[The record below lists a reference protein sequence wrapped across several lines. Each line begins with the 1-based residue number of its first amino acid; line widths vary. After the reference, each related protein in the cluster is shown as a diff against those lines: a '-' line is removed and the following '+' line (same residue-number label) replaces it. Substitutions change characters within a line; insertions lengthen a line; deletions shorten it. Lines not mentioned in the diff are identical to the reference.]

1 MRTWFVFLVLI
12 VLVVPA
18 FAQVTSKE
26 QKAGFHATG
35 YPIVDKT
42 VTLRIFGQKDPL
54 HRKPFNELPVVMET
68 EKLTNVHIEW
78 IEVPTSGMEEKKNL
92 MLASNDLPDAF
103 SENLP
108 DFDIVTYGAAKVFVP
123 VQSLILKYMPNYQKV
138 ITQKPDIMKFTTA
151 PDGNIYTFARL
162 NEGSW
167 MRQLSIHNIYKPW
180 LDRLGKKMPTT
191 TDEFYDLMV
200 AMKNTDLNGD
210 GKADEIPI
218 AMAWGDLPNGVP
230 RTGPWFV
237 YYAFGLPAQDT
248 GSLWLPISNLFV
260 EDGKVKFA
268 PADPRFRDATAYLNK
283 LWKAGLIEPE
293 AFTLTYPQMEAK
305 ARAMPVTY
313 GVLSVW
319 NLQDEFTPGSD
330 PRANEYVPLSMFTAP
345 GVAKPAIYRQPFPG
359 WNRGH
364 MAITRVNKYPDVTAR
379 WIDYIYE
386 PYHSMEWIE
395 GMIGSR
401 LVKDDKGVVTM
412 KAPPAG
418 MTTQEY
424 RMSETNPMVPL
435 AATMELYRTL
445 FPAPTYEMKGAVIDK
460 YYAPYWPK
468 EFWTNPLMS
477 PSDMKQLNAIDT
489 DLRGLVLK
497 TQAKWITQGGVEAD
511 WNDYLKQLDSLGL
524 KTMLQIRQAAYDRLN
539 K

>member
-1 MRTWFVFLVLI
+1 MRTCFVFLVLI
-12 VLVVPA
+12 ALVVPA
-18 FAQVTSKE
+18 FAQETSAE

-78 IEVPTSGMEEKKNL
+78 IEVPTSAMEEKKNL

-108 DFDIVTYGAAKVFVP
+108 DFDIVTYGAARVFIP
-123 VQSLILKYMPNYQKV
+123 VQDLILKYMPNYQKV
-138 ITQKPDIMKFTTA
+138 IRQKPDIMKFTTA

-167 MRQLSIHNIYKPW
+167 MRQLSVHNIYKPW
-180 LDRLGKKMPTT
+180 VDKLGRKMPAT

-200 AMKNTDLNGD
+200 AMKNADLNGN

-260 EDGKVKFA
+260 EDGKVRFA

-330 PRANEYVPLSMFTAP
+330 PRANEYVPLPMFTAP
-345 GVAKPAIYRQPFPG
+345 GVSRPAIYRQPFPG

-364 MAITRVNKYPDVTAR
+364 MAITRVNKYPNVTAR

-386 PYHSMEWIE
+386 PYHTMEWIE

-445 FPAPTYEMKGAVIDK
+445 FPAPIYEMKGAVIDR

-489 DLRGLVLK
+489 DLRALVTK
-497 TQAKWITQGGVEAD
+497 TQAKWITQGGVETEWD
-511 WNDYLKQLDSLGL
+511 GYLRQLDSLGL
-524 KTMLQIRQAAYDRLN
+524 KTMLQVRQAAYDRLN